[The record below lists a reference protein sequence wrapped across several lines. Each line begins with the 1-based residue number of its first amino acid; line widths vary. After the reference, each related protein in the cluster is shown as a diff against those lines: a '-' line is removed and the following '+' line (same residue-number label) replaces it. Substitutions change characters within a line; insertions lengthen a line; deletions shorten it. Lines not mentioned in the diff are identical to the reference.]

1 MATPA
6 DERLLELLE
15 RWLCSLDLHR
25 QYTALDAVSYAAV
38 QSWPPHQRP
47 NAWIIDLARQKVLAL
62 LAEVRGRIAA
72 GDGGFSDA
80 LEAMAFLAN
89 LVGAEHIER
98 SIPLAV
104 PARERDPAANTAPTL
119 ERVLSATTP
128 ALASADGTREMPQ
141 FLAEAHTLG
150 EVLTLVEADTLAEV
164 HTLVEA
170 DTEAP
175 EPGIATTQMT
185 APEPTSP
192 EGAREQVIAD
202 AERLMQWGRKW
213 YELAEL
219 IARMADRPPLPE
231 VRRLLKDNKMLI
243 DDRIRRLK
251 E

>member
-25 QYTALDAVSYAAV
+25 QYTALDSVSYAAV

-119 ERVLSATTP
+119 ERLLSATAP
-128 ALASADGTREMPQ
+128 AAASADGTREMPQ
-141 FLAEAHTLG
+141 FLAEAHTPG
-150 EVLTLVEADTLAEV
+150 EVL
-164 HTLVEA
+164 TLVEA

-202 AERLMQWGRKW
+202 AERLMQWGRNW